1 MLPPLCIRLVHRT
14 LLLLGLLL
22 AAPMAAAQGAI
33 TLLIWDEFLSPKVV
47 NALKNRHGIDV
58 KQITFTSAE
67 ERDELLEKNA
77 GKIDLVVAD
86 TTSLGIYRARGILE
100 RIDGQRIPNL
110 KHVLTRWQSDGDH
123 AVPYLWGQTGI
134 AWRTD
139 LVKQPITTYAQLL
152 KLAKSNPGKVSLL
165 DDAHEALM
173 AVRYAAG
180 QVEPMRNAADVQAA
194 EKLFKA
200 QSANLQIVGSIL
212 DETAPLVTGKVI
224 AAQAYNGDVAFLRDN
239 LKAPLAFATPSPGCM
254 IWQENFMMLK
264 NAPHKSV
271 AYEFLNQINDAT
283 LAARNA
289 TEVRYAT
296 SNALAVSKLDPAF
309 RDDPIIKPTF
319 DGLEKCYF
327 YPVFNTATQQALD
340 AVELGGS

>member
-1 MLPPLCIRLVHRT
+1 MSSLLYTRLLHRA
-14 LLLLGLLL
+14 LLLLGLSL
-22 AAPMAAAQGAI
+22 AAPLAAAQGSV

-47 NALKNRHGIDV
+47 NTLKNRHGLDIR
-58 KQITFTSAE
+58 QITFTSAE
-67 ERDELLEKNA
+67 ERDELLAKNA

-86 TTSLGIYRARGILE
+86 TTSLGTYRARGILE
-100 RIDGQRIPNL
+100 RIDGSRIPNL
-110 KHVLTRWQSDGDH
+110 KHVLTRWQADGDH

-152 KLAKSNPGKVSLL
+152 ALAKGNPGKVSLL

-180 QVEPMRNAADVQAA
+180 QAQPMRSPADVQAA
-194 EKLFKA
+194 QKLLQPQLGKI
-200 QSANLQIVGSIL
+200 QIVGSIL

-239 LKAPLAFATPSPGCM
+239 FKAPLAFATPSPGCM
-254 IWQENFMMLK
+254 IWQENFLMLK
-264 NAPHKSV
+264 NAPNKAA

-289 TEVRYAT
+289 TAVRYAT
-296 SNALAVSKLDPAF
+296 SNALAVSKLDPEF

-319 DGLEKCYF
+319 EGLDKCYF

-340 AVELGGS
+340 AVDLGGS